1 MEIISTEQITPHQ
14 QFSSMLM
21 QWGQFLD
28 HDLDFTATAL
38 SRQTYAG
45 GAICN

>member
-1 MEIISTEQITPHQ
+1 
-14 QFSSMLM
+14 MLM

-38 SRQTYAG
+38 SRQTYMG
-45 GAICN
+45 GAR